1 MKSRQLDIHSISQNR
16 KLGKEE
22 KKTPNRIAQQLVGS
36 GTQKPRSAPVPRLA
50 AAWPPKGHC
59 SALSTRR
66 CYDRAQAM
74 LPRGRGW
81 PQSHAPARGR
91 GRQPSL
97 RHNLHHLERAAPP
110 RPCRSPAKSQPG
122 PSLSFFLCAF
132 PMLPKIGPTLRR
144 LRDYK
149 LTYIYT
155 YTGMCACKQ
164 TYPPYVY
171 TRLCN
176 VNRHS
181 TRWLA
186 ELLAERSASALDGFG
201 LRLSPAGAWHVKAIV
216 PGSRAAR
223 GTVTYP
229 SPAAAPWP
237 PACCSSSTSTFT
249 SKSESKTTAANA
261 QQKGVSESCR
271 LTSNTAV
278 PPAHPAPTA
287 SQLGEVVPG
296 PQHGAQT
303 PPDHLSSRHWSG
315 EEPVAGMV
323 QLPPPPELLQQ
334 RATDPNLA

>member
-1 MKSRQLDIHSISQNR
+1 MTGHRRCCHGAEGGRGATLPH
-16 KLGKEE
+16 G
-22 KKTPNRIAQQLVGS
+22 VGADNHPS
-36 GTQKPRSAPVPRLA
+36 GTFPSPGVSGSPTPLPKPSE
-50 AAWPPKGHC
+50 K
-59 SALSTRR
+59 
-66 CYDRAQAM
+66 
-74 LPRGRGW
+74 
-81 PQSHAPARGR
+81 PARSF
-91 GRQPSL
+91 PLLFL
-97 RHNLHHLERAAPP
+97 R
-110 RPCRSPAKSQPG
+110 
-122 PSLSFFLCAF
+122 AF
-132 PMLPKIGPTLRR
+132 PILPKIGPTLRR

-149 LTYIYT
+149 LIYIYT

-164 TYPPYVY
+164 TYSPYVY

-186 ELLAERSASALDGFG
+186 ELLAERAASALDGFG

-249 SKSESKTTAANA
+249 LKSESKTTAANA
-261 QQKGVSESCR
+261 QQKGVSESRR

-278 PPAHPAPTA
+278 LSAHPAPTA

-323 QLPPPPELLQQ
+323 QLPPPPELLRQ
-334 RATDPNLA
+334 RATDPSLV